1 MASMPHGRLG
11 PPLWSFAADA
21 HDCIMVRVRLDRPH
35 TSSWRDAAPVGG
47 LPLRSL
53 WLIPPGAPCRG
64 PQTEPDGGKKP
75 EKKRLTEKAPY
86 KFADQ
91 VQISPTRL
99 KRLSQSWL
107 SRSRPNDRCAI
118 LPFDL
123 PPPQRPHS
131 RAPLAVW
138 MRDVLG
144 ASDHLEG
151 FGQSARI
158 ERRIVTGVGT
168 GGRRAQACVH
178 DHLR

>member
-21 HDCIMVRVRLDRPH
+21 HDCIMVLVRLDRPH

-86 KFADQ
+86 KSGDQ

-99 KRLSQSWL
+99 KRLSQSWF
-107 SRSRPNDRCAI
+107 SRSRPNDCCAI
-118 LPFDL
+118 PLLRPSYA
-123 PPPQRPHS
+123 PTAPQP
-131 RAPLAVW
+131 RAL
-138 MRDVLG
+138 
-144 ASDHLEG
+144 
-151 FGQSARI
+151 
-158 ERRIVTGVGT
+158 
-168 GGRRAQACVH
+168 RRA
-178 DHLR
+178 RPEPGT